1 MGVESL
7 RGGPAETGERPGER
21 GEVSCPGGGVGVGGS
36 LRGGPAETG
45 ESP

>member
-21 GEVSCPGGGVGVGGS
+21 DEVSRPGGGDGGRVPERWTS
-36 LRGGPAETG
+36 
-45 ESP
+45 